1 MKNTTTKT
9 SEIIRKEIEAAE
21 AEYKNRVKAD
31 VFDRPDRTAENH
43 DEFWNTFWKDYGRE
57 QHRKIE
63 DLKWQLHKELN
74 REIEVGD
81 GVTLHLWSDAYAC
94 TVIARTATTL
104 TIQRDKAILDPD
116 FKPERDGFY
125 CTNQDDQEY
134 TYERNPNGTTYKC
147 RWSEKYGRWQHGS
160 DGSMKITRGRHE
172 FYDYNF

>member
-1 MKNTTTKT
+1 MTAIKK
-9 SEIIRKEIEAAE
+9 SEIIRKELEAAE
-21 AEYKNRVKAD
+21 AEYKARSKAE
-31 VFDRPDRTAENH
+31 VSEHPNRTAENR
-43 DEFWNTFWKDYGRE
+43 DERWSAFWNSYGYE

-63 DLKWQLHKELN
+63 ALKWQLHKELN
-74 REIEVGD
+74 REIEVGE
-81 GVTLHLWSDAYAC
+81 GATLHLWSDAHAC

-104 TIQRDKAILDPD
+104 TLQRDKATLDPN

-134 TYERNPNGTTYKC
+134 TYEPDPNGETYKC

-160 DGSMKITRGRHE
+160 DGSMKVTRGRHE